1 VCLYNPCKF
10 EGKTVTAGKNAVN
23 EPPNGNGGK
32 WGKTT
37 ENGGNW
43 SGKEKTGLVS
53 QGMAEEAGE
62 FRMST
67 T

>member
-1 VCLYNPCKF
+1 LQI
-10 EGKTVTAGKNAVN
+10 EAETVAAGKNPVN
-23 EPPNGNGGK
+23 ERHRNLRPLWAK
-32 WGKTT
+32 
-37 ENGGNW
+37 
-43 SGKEKTGLVS
+43 KTGLVS

>member
-1 VCLYNPCKF
+1 LI
-10 EGKTVTAGKNAVN
+10 AGFC
-23 EPPNGNGGK
+23 PPNRRFFAGR
-32 WGKTT
+32 
-37 ENGGNW
+37 
-43 SGKEKTGLVS
+43 KEKTGLVS

>member
-1 VCLYNPCKF
+1 MCDILKPWLKWEVP
-10 EGKTVTAGKNAVN
+10 AKNIDMHGETHRRDACGTR
-23 EPPNGNGGK
+23 P
-32 WGKTT
+32 
-37 ENGGNW
+37 
-43 SGKEKTGLVS
+43 GKEKTGLVS